1 MSTRGQARH
10 VRQRKL
16 NTKQPLRIIRENEI
30 EDAIDDESQRHIPQ
44 VETGVEK
51 NEEVEYHLQAAINA
65 ANAAAL
71 GAKSKASSYIPTPEV
86 RKAKG
91 IKYDEL
97 YPKVFS
103 QPATYIRFSS
113 TVEDCV
119 GIPYCMNED
128 DEKFLKQLN
137 DGKDVNGHALKDKT
151 VQCSDDAFEEV
162 MNFFEETSQ
171 KLQPFA
177 TVESSVPILS
187 LQELEQAREEDLS
200 AEAQHVAKPI
210 YQYWVSKKGGRP
222 LLPTIKVRLLDTSL
236 DADDADPYVCFR
248 RREVR
253 QTRKTRGRDAQVVE
267 KLKKLRIEL
276 EQARQLVQMVR
287 DREKLNDT
295 NLSVTR
301 KVFEQRKQL
310 KEVKIAKNLVGGKGE
325 DEELL
330 VNQKPVAKP
339 KGRGDGS
346 RPGPTIR
353 LRSLGDGRS
362 APDNDLVSLA
372 DLQAQAEDHVDRT
385 IESRKDQHRRWNKDW
400 QDRTWDPITPPP
412 EPADQT
418 PKWASL
424 PVFGTSYPT
433 PPPSLPSRSSQ
444 DRDGDVDMSEQK
456 PMLLQDAVAGAE
468 PTFNM
473 FVPPPWH
480 ESLVDHGEPDAK
492 RIKLDIAPACRL
504 RYGRGGR
511 LHLEMRKQKPLGVL
525 SRGVV
530 SDSDSDDDETDFFD
544 VPGPKA
550 FDYRSMLNSRARS
563 GPEGVERRQ
572 FPSGDQTAM
581 IAAAQQQAPA
591 APSGNA
597 SSPPRL
603 VTAGSSGG

>member
-1 MSTRGQARH
+1 M
-10 VRQRKL
+10 
-16 NTKQPLRIIRENEI
+16 
-30 EDAIDDESQRHIPQ
+30 
-44 VETGVEK
+44 
-51 NEEVEYHLQAAINA
+51 QAAINA

-119 GIPYCMNED
+119 GVAYCMNED

-137 DGKDVNGHALKDKT
+137 DGKDVNGQALKDKT
-151 VQCSDDAFEEV
+151 IQCSEDGFEEV
-162 MNFFEETSQ
+162 MNFLEDTSQ
-171 KLQPFA
+171 RLQPFA

-187 LQELEQAREEDLS
+187 LDELEQSREEPLT
-200 AEAQHVAKPI
+200 AEAQRVVKPV
-210 YQYWVSKKGGRP
+210 YQYWASKKGSRP

-267 KLKKLRIEL
+267 KLKKLRMEL
-276 EQARQLVQMVR
+276 EQARQLVGMVR
-287 DREKLNDT
+287 DREKLNET

-310 KEVKIAKNLVGGKGE
+310 KEVKVAKNIIGEKGE

-353 LRSLGDGRS
+353 LRSLGDSRS
-362 APDNDLVSLA
+362 APDSDLISLA
-372 DLQAQAEDHVDRT
+372 DMQAQADDHVDRT

-412 EPADQT
+412 EPADEQA
-418 PKWASL
+418 KWAPL
-424 PVFGTSYPT
+424 PAVGTGYPT

-456 PMLLQDAVAGAE
+456 PVLDHDAVAGAE
-468 PTFNM
+468 PTFNV
-473 FVPPPWH
+473 FIPPPWLDNSA
-480 ESLVDHGEPDAK
+480 EDDEPDMK
-492 RIKLDIAPACRL
+492 RVKLDAAPACRL

-511 LHLEMRKQKPLGVL
+511 VHLEMRKQKPKGVL

-530 SDSDSDDDETDFFD
+530 SDSDSDDDEVDYFP
-544 VPGPKA
+544 VPDPKT

-581 IAAAQQQAPA
+581 IAAAQQQASA
-591 APSGNA
+591 AASGNA
-597 SSPPRL
+597 SSPPKL